1 MFLNRL
7 DFNSKEV
14 FLFLAKYIIQADSS
28 FVEIEEV
35 LINKYLQ
42 EMNITNI
49 KFEKDEFLLQE
60 YIKRV
65 TNKDYQ
71 KIILIE
77 LLGIVY
83 NDNVMTSIEKE
94 IIDTIVDIW
103 NINSSLVVVYA
114 EWSKNLLS
122 LYVQGE
128 ALLELN

>member
-14 FLFLAKYIIQADSS
+14 FLFLTKYIIQADSS
-28 FVEIEEV
+28 YVEIQEE

-49 KFEKDEFLLQE
+49 EFEKDESLLQE

-65 TNKDYQ
+65 TNKEYQ

-103 NINSSLVVVYA
+103 NINSSLVVVYG